1 MKGQVLMRPLST
13 GDALLFAKNKR
24 NLYLVSAKHVNAWNR
39 SNKSAATLRR
49 MMKADQ
55 IRRFTPRMLA
65 ALKRAIGRVNF
76 KL

>member
-1 MKGQVLMRPLST
+1 MKGQILMRPLST

-24 NLYLVSAKHVNAWNR
+24 NLYLVSAKHVKTWN
-39 SNKSAATLRR
+39 SGNKSAATLRR

-65 ALKRAIGRVNF
+65 ALQKAIKRINF

>member
-24 NLYLVSAKHVNAWNR
+24 NLYLVSAQHVKTWNR

-49 MMKADQ
+49 MITSDQ

-65 ALKRAIGRVNF
+65 ALNRAISRVNF

>member
-1 MKGQVLMRPLST
+1 MKGQILMRPLST

-24 NLYLVSAKHVNAWNR
+24 NLYLVGAPHIKEWNS

-49 MMKADQ
+49 MMKADR
-55 IRRFTPRMLA
+55 IRRFTPRMLNRLQA
-65 ALKRAIGRVNF
+65 AIRRVNF